1 MNAALTQ
8 LAADCGLA
16 CDAQTPLRLA
26 FGLACVQRVRYLL
39 EDPEAIAGLDTLAA
53 FTAGMVDAAAL
64 ASAAERLKAV
74 ASHHRGSQSLDG
86 SAHAA
91 VSATY
96 AVANALAGRALEAAS
111 YAAYA
116 TVYAYGGYAV
126 QDLSASEPEHQ
137 WQVQALQRLLDDAAT
152 QRSARPLAAS
162 QPCA

>member
-74 ASHHRGSQSLDG
+74 ASHHRGS
-86 SAHAA
+86 
-91 VSATY
+91 
-96 AVANALAGRALEAAS
+96 
-111 YAAYA
+111 
-116 TVYAYGGYAV
+116 
-126 QDLSASEPEHQ
+126 
-137 WQVQALQRLLDDAAT
+137 
-152 QRSARPLAAS
+152 
-162 QPCA
+162 

>member
-1 MNAALTQ
+1 MNTALTQ
-8 LAADCGLA
+8 LAANCGLA
-16 CDAQTPLRLA
+16 SDAQTPLRLA
-26 FGLACVQRVRYLL
+26 FGLACTQRVRHLL

-53 FTAGMVDAAAL
+53 FTAGMVDAATL

-126 QDLSASEPEHQ
+126 QDRSAFEPEHQ
-137 WQVQALQRLLDDAAT
+137 WQVQALQRLLDDAAP
-152 QRSARPLAAS
+152 QRSATSRVGSP
-162 QPCA
+162 PCA

>member
-16 CDAQTPLRLA
+16 SNAHTPLRLA
-26 FGLACVQRVRYLL
+26 FGLACVQRVRHLL
-39 EDPEAIAGLDTLAA
+39 EDPEAIVGLDVLAA
-53 FTAGMVDAAAL
+53 FTAFTAGTVDAATL
-64 ASAAERLKAV
+64 ANAAERLKAV

-126 QDLSASEPEHQ
+126 QDLSAFEPEHQ
-137 WQVQALQRLLDDAAT
+137 WQVQALQRLLDDATT

-162 QPCA
+162 

>member
-1 MNAALTQ
+1 MNTALDH
-8 LAADCGLA
+8 LAARCALSS
-16 CDAQTPLRLA
+16 DAQAPLRLA
-26 FGLACVQRVRYLL
+26 FGLACVQRVRHLL
-39 EDPEAIAGLDTLAA
+39 EDPEAVAGLDVLAA
-53 FTAGMVDAAAL
+53 FVDGKADGATLAQAAA
-64 ASAAERLKAV
+64 RLKDV

-126 QDLSASEPEHQ
+126 QDRSAFEPEHQ
-137 WQVQALQRLLDDAAT
+137 WQVQALQRLLDDAAAAAPAVP
-152 QRSARPLAAS
+152 ARA
-162 QPCA
+162 